1 MQLGDRLRGLFRTAG
16 GPRRADGL
24 AELQVG
30 DPRFDDW
37 DVVKDFEDL
46 DSARAWRQQLA
57 ETGVEAVI
65 TSDWPLDE
73 WGRGDIALRV
83 PPGSWSDAS
92 ESLEPADD

>member
-1 MQLGDRLRGLFRTAG
+1 MALGDRLRSLFRTAAAA
-16 GPRRADGL
+16 PRPDGL

-37 DVVKDFEDL
+37 DVVKDFGEL
-46 DSARAWRQQLA
+46 EAARAWRQQLTDA
-57 ETGVEAVI
+57 GLEAVL

-92 ESLEPADD
+92 EAFEKPDV